1 MDWQLL
7 AAVLAIAS
15 FGIAALTGY
24 VADPLGRRL
33 GLLDYPDLTGGR
45 KRHARVTPLVGGIGL
60 VPAVV
65 GSTLLTARV
74 LAIGPYA
81 QTQFVWMAACVAA
94 MFLIGLADDR
104 FALGATIRLVLAVAA
119 LTLGILH
126 APDCAIGFVRF
137 AGQSSTI
144 LAPGWGDAF
153 TLLCLVGLLNAV
165 NMADGKN
172 GIVIGLGLIW
182 SVVLWFRL
190 PPTALPIAA
199 SAFAALAVLLWFNLR
214 GRLFLGDGGS
224 YAISALFGLLAIYA
238 YNHGFA
244 QLRADDIAVMFAVP
258 VFDTIRLMGGRR
270 SKATAITFTI
280 ICTGISAGR
289 ADWCCTSR
297 SSPVRTWGQCC
308 CPVPARPGSASR
320 CSPMRWSSSRPAGRS
335 ASPPRGL
342 AAPSAASTYARS
354 MGRRQVVRHRFL
366 VPASAGSNPAAPAS
380 YGRRMLA

>member
-1 MDWQLL
+1 ML
-7 AAVLAIAS
+7 AAILAVAS
-15 FGIAALTGY
+15 FGIAALIGY

-45 KRHARVTPLVGGIGL
+45 KRHARVTPLIGGIGL

-81 QTQFVWMAACVAA
+81 QAQFIWMAACVAA

-190 PPTALPIAA
+190 PPAALPIAA

-238 YNHGFA
+238 YNHDFA

-258 VFDTIRLMGGRR
+258 VFDTIRLMV
-270 SKATAITFTI
+270 
-280 ICTGISAGR
+280 
-289 ADWCCTSR
+289 
-297 SSPVRTWGQCC
+297 VRL
-308 CPVPARPGSASR
+308 R
-320 CSPMRWSSSRPAGRS
+320 AGRS
-335 ASPPRGL
+335 PFEGDRNHLHHHLHRHLGWPRGL
-342 AAPSAASTYARS
+342 VLYLALVAGPNLGAVLLPGTGAAWLGITLLAYT
-354 MGRRQVVRHRFL
+354 L
-366 VPASAGSNPAAPAS
+366 VFQQTRGPVGEPA
-380 YGRRMLA
+380 